1 MAELPKYRPLG
12 VGIPSVPTVDFVATG
27 AAQARALD
35 AVTKGLN
42 SMSDYVY
49 KKQVAQTQ
57 REAAKYAFENPVTAE
72 QIQDAISQGRDIE
85 EIVGDPDTIFG
96 AVTTATAAQQL
107 TTELEIIANKKMAQY
122 SAAIESGGLYSNE
135 QITKMRRD
143 LASMI
148 DAHSEII
155 SGVDVN
161 QALKYNAAAN
171 ISASSVYK
179 SALEAQI
186 AVDKAAKRA
195 GADEFMRTLPS
206 QMRNIL
212 TKKDT
217 DPKQAI
223 GEMVALGRLAN
234 DYMISTGNLDYAGAQ
249 SSAIQKMITDVQVS
263 VLIDGVFE
271 DSFANNDA
279 LRMSR
284 VRKNDFGGRSDLFD
298 ILPPAAQAA
307 VRTGI
312 RQKIDARLKD
322 AQIQEKIF
330 DKDGATS
337 FSVLAE
343 RYRNSTD
350 VEEQDRIIADMF
362 EVARVT
368 NNRVVNPTTING
380 LISSKRSAE
389 KDKIEPT
396 KNPQGVGKL
405 KVEIYEEKIQNVS
418 QLQARATELDVTV
431 AEWSTLITTIEK
443 NKDDDYK
450 AGLKEINRAAKIYPG
465 SNQAPTQKQIDKQI
479 NYEKKMEIEFSRR
492 LTEWESGGMVGP
504 RPSYVE
510 VAKEITKVAQES
522 KFQKAINNKFGSLKT
537 DYPALSAYFTENK
550 FGDLED
556 ILSDTDL
563 LKDFG
568 LTKKQINRLRANY
581 LSDFDFINEQINSRD
596 GL

>member
-27 AAQARALD
+27 AAQARNYD
-35 AVTKGLN
+35 AIAKSLN
-42 SMSDYVY
+42 SMSNYVY
-49 KKQVAQTQ
+49 KKQVAQTK

-186 AVDKAAKRA
+186 AVDKAVKRA

-234 DYMISTGNLDYAGAQ
+234 DYMISTGDLDYAGAQ

-284 VRKNDFGGRSDLFD
+284 VRKNDFGGRSDLFN

-322 AQIQEKIF
+322 AQIQKEIF
-330 DKDGATS
+330 DKDSATS

-350 VEEQDRIIADMF
+350 VKEQDRIIADMF